1 MVAIRNY
8 NDTRIELNIAM
19 NKLDQLNEK
28 KNMLYAKY
36 CSLTTENF
44 EDVGRPINKKRDKM
58 IEYLIELEKVNPI
71 TGKSL
76 EQEINE
82 QRNIV
87 NKLQYYI
94 NLMEYNLQQLEGIEY
109 KLYYA
114 IVCEKEN
121 TNKSVTQIIEEF
133 AENNYMHEQTIWQ
146 NYYPK
151 IKPELEKLKMYSENI
166 VKTTV

>member
-8 NDTRIELNIAM
+8 NDTKIELNIAM
-19 NKLDQLNEK
+19 NKLAQLNEK

-36 CSLTTENF
+36 SSLTTENF
-44 EDVGRPINKKRDKM
+44 EDGGRAINKKRDKM
-58 IEYLIELEKVNPI
+58 LEYLIELEKVNPI

-114 IVCEKEN
+114 IVCEKKN
-121 TNKSVTQIIEEF
+121 INKS
-133 AENNYMHEQTIWQ
+133 
-146 NYYPK
+146 
-151 IKPELEKLKMYSENI
+151 
-166 VKTTV
+166 